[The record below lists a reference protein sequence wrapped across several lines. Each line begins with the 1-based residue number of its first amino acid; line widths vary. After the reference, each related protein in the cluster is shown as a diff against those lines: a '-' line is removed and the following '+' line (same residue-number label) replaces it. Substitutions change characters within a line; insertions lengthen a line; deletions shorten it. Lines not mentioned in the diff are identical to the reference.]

1 MVQSTMLKKMLVD
14 INIIVLST
22 LIISPFLMLSG
33 TLPPLWDY
41 KLVLIMMIVYIMY
54 SWYLFLHE

>member
-54 SWYLFLHE
+54 S